1 MIGTRPIKKSP
12 TLGSFFIGETNAI
25 NLELLLSEE
34 YYLATMECYEK
45 IQKSKCYAILASKK
59 STMKGIYKT
68 P

>member
-1 MIGTRPIKKSP
+1 MINKKA
-12 TLGSFFIGETNAI
+12 TFLKVACIGETNVM

-34 YYLATMECYEK
+34 YYIATMKCYEK